1 MERNVNSSTKQS
13 EQVPHILGVSLEISP
28 GFITN
33 LVALWTGMSWYMGVK
48 HPHWDSFKRIFGG
61 ALSALALIAAD
72 VGHAFAHTFSARA
85 AGAPMD
91 QIKLSS
97 GMPRTIY
104 FDQGVPPRAHILR
117 ALGGPLYSALG
128 LATSFAL
135 GSLLPRKSMAR
146 EVVGWSIIGHG
157 LILAGSLAPIPIV
170 DGGSILKWSL
180 VENGQTPQA
189 ADRLVEQS
197 GIAAG
202 IAAGAAGAGFAARQR
217 WLPAAGLLAAGIIA
231 IASAKGKIR

>member
-1 MERNVNSSTKQS
+1 MEPKFNSPTWRH
-13 EQVPHILGVSLEISP
+13 ERAPRILGVSLEISP
-28 GFITN
+28 GFIFN
-33 LVALWTGMSWYMGVK
+33 LLALWTGMSWYLGIK
-48 HPHWDSFKRIFGG
+48 NPYWDKFYRIVGG

-104 FDQGVPPRAHILR
+104 FDQHVPPRAHILR

-128 LATSFAL
+128 LATSFVL

-146 EVVGWSIIGHG
+146 EVVDWSIIGHG
-157 LILAGSLAPIPIV
+157 LILAGSVAPLPIV

-189 ADRLVEQS
+189 ADRMVEKS

-202 IAAGAAGAGFAARQR
+202 IAAGAAGAGFAARRR

-231 IASAKGKIR
+231 VAAAKGKIR